1 MSQFYNVKTN
11 AGDAAIANAIATNTK
26 LNITH
31 VAFGDGNG
39 AVPTPDKLRTT
50 LVNEVHRQAVTKYT
64 QHPTVTKWI
73 TVETIIPAATGG
85 FWIREIGIIA
95 DGIMITHGSHAPFFK
110 VADTEGVS
118 EYRLKFTID
127 IQDASIVQLALD
139 QSLIFATQA
148 WVNEASILRTDIVDN
163 LTTNDS
169 TKPLSAAQGKELND
183 NKLGKLENAASATK
197 LQNARKINGTNF
209 DGSSDIKLALDI
221 QRFTTNG
228 SFTVPDGVTKIYI
241 SACGGGGGGGGSK
254 NTISANAGGGG
265 GGGAGQYVIR
275 EPYTVEPN
283 AIIPITIG
291 GAGAGGIVGGNGQNG
306 GNTIIGQLLTLSGG
320 GGGFSGGPSVNTSSY
335 GGAGGDGY
343 PAGGAGVDAQS
354 TNGGGA
360 SSGKGAS
367 TPFGTGGSSVK
378 GNGGNSN
385 YGRNAVGYGSGG
397 SGSGGVN
404 GNVTANGGTGGNG
417 APGIVIIEW

>member
-163 LTTNDS
+163 LTTNYS
-169 TKPLSAAQGKELND
+169 TKPLSAAQGKVLQD

-197 LQNARKINGTNF
+197 LQTARKINGIEF
-209 DGSSDIKLALDI
+209 DGTSDIDLFLDVVMYSPIPYPKNIPPAGFLVMMGQAISQEIYPNLYALYGANLPDMRAYSI
-221 QRFTTNG
+221 RGLDNGRGIDVGRVILSEQGDKIRNITGSFYSIDSNSMAGVEGAFTATTVKSGLIANG
-228 SFTVPDGVTKIYI
+228 SNYHRYKASFSASNQVPTGAENTVKNVAFLYI
-241 SACGGGGGGGGSK
+241 VK
-254 NTISANAGGGG
+254 AG
-265 GGGAGQYVIR
+265 
-275 EPYTVEPN
+275 
-283 AIIPITIG
+283 
-291 GAGAGGIVGGNGQNG
+291 
-306 GNTIIGQLLTLSGG
+306 
-320 GGGFSGGPSVNTSSY
+320 
-335 GGAGGDGY
+335 
-343 PAGGAGVDAQS
+343 
-354 TNGGGA
+354 
-360 SSGKGAS
+360 
-367 TPFGTGGSSVK
+367 
-378 GNGGNSN
+378 
-385 YGRNAVGYGSGG
+385 
-397 SGSGGVN
+397 
-404 GNVTANGGTGGNG
+404 
-417 APGIVIIEW
+417 

>member
-50 LVNEVHRQAVTKYT
+50 LVNQVHRQAVTKYT

-127 IQDASIVQLALD
+127 IQDVSIVQLALD

-148 WVNEASILRTDIVDN
+148 WVNEASLLRTDIVDN

-169 TKPLSAAQGKELND
+169 TKPLSAAQGKVLQD
-183 NKLGKLENAASATK
+183 NKLAASEVGLAGGAASLGVDGFVPDAELKKASTAQAGIVQLINDLVTGGTDKALTAEQGKLLFAMFANSK
-197 LQNARKINGTNF
+197 
-209 DGSSDIKLALDI
+209 
-221 QRFTTNG
+221 TTNG
-228 SFTVPDGVTKIYI
+228 YQKLP
-241 SACGGGGGGGGSK
+241 GGLILQWG
-254 NTISANAGGGG
+254 
-265 GGGAGQYVIR
+265 
-275 EPYTVEPN
+275 
-283 AIIPITIG
+283 
-291 GAGAGGIVGGNGQNG
+291 
-306 GNTIIGQLLTLSGG
+306 TLI
-320 GGGFSGGPSVNTSSY
+320 
-335 GGAGGDGY
+335 
-343 PAGGAGVDAQS
+343 
-354 TNGGGA
+354 TNGVAGTLITLPIAMPNTVLQVVSGDTGYICAAFGFDSFSA
-360 SSGKGAS
+360 SQFRA
-367 TPFGTGGSSVK
+367 
-378 GNGGNSN
+378 
-385 YGRNAVGYGSGG
+385 YGRDHAGNYTQFVGRYLAIGH
-397 SGSGGVN
+397 
-404 GNVTANGGTGGNG
+404 
-417 APGIVIIEW
+417 

>member
-148 WVNEASILRTDIVDN
+148 WVNEASLLRTDIVDN

-169 TKPLSAAQGKELND
+169 TKPLSAAQGKVLQD
-183 NKLGKLENAASATK
+183 NKLDAS
-197 LQNARKINGTNF
+197 
-209 DGSSDIKLALDI
+209 
-221 QRFTTNG
+221 
-228 SFTVPDGVTKIYI
+228 
-241 SACGGGGGGGGSK
+241 
-254 NTISANAGGGG
+254 
-265 GGGAGQYVIR
+265 
-275 EPYTVEPN
+275 E
-283 AIIPITIG
+283 
-291 GAGAGGIVGGNGQNG
+291 VG
-306 GNTIIGQLLTLSGG
+306 L
-320 GGGFSGGPSVNTSSY
+320 
-335 GGAGGDGY
+335 
-343 PAGGAGVDAQS
+343 AGGAASLGSDGYVPDAELKKGSTEQAGILQLINDLVTGGVDKALTAEQGKIINDKFNAVLG
-354 TNGGGA
+354 TTGHQKYL
-360 SSGKGAS
+360 SGKIEQWGTVTFPPIAS
-367 TPFGTGGSSVK
+367 PISSNQTATFTFPFAFP
-378 GNGGNSN
+378 NGVLHVFVTNN
-385 YGRNAVGYGSGG
+385 TGSGIE
-397 SGSGGVN
+397 
-404 GNVTANGGTGGNG
+404 GNECTISVDSKTNLSAVLRVYRVAGNNTAGNEAFSASVFAIG
-417 APGIVIIEW
+417 W